1 MIRLFGTLGT
11 FPPGT
16 LPPYLLCTQSSNSC
30 KQASRRPHANPEIKG
45 GGTTPRRRSLL
56 SAGSLPAV
64 SALGPWL
71 GDDLGWGY
79 TDAETYWCRCRGGSA
94 QALVEARTSAP
105 SYTDERSSVRRHT
118 GAWKRWI
125 SRFRPRAHP
134 LRKLRFSR
142 LETVQLALR
151 DAQVRTGQAEG
162 GVPGSDRWRCRSRSG
177 GGLRN
182 ADAPPVRRRVRGGHS
197 PNWCLRAPERDE
209 KRLPT
214 ASASRSCPKG
224 ARC

>member
-1 MIRLFGTLGT
+1 MYTELEFLQISEQAAKRAGGRTRTLRSRAAG
-11 FPPGT
+11 
-16 LPPYLLCTQSSNSC
+16 LPRDGEGSSQPALSQQC
-30 KQASRRPHANPEIKG
+30 RRWALGWEMTSA
-45 GGTTPRRRSLL
+45 GGTPTPRRTG
-56 SAGSLPAV
+56 AGA
-64 SALGPWL
+64 
-71 GDDLGWGY
+71 
-79 TDAETYWCRCRGGSA
+79 GGGVA
-94 QALVEARTSAP
+94 QALVGARTSAP

-118 GAWKRWI
+118 GAWTRWI

-151 DAQVRTGQAEG
+151 DAQVRIGQAEG
-162 GVPGSDRWRCRSRSG
+162 GVPGSDPWRGRSRSG

-214 ASASRSCPKG
+214 ASGPRGCPKG